1 VHIKSIGKMS
11 KSFLIEKN
19 GKYILIDTGTKR
31 DKDAME
37 KFLKEN
43 IDDFSRLRLIIIT
56 HSHYDHTGNLYSVK
70 NLTNAPV
77 LADRRE
83 VKNIEEGI
91 FDIPEGF
98 TDFGKLMMKFGRN
111 SKKEFEGVKVDIC
124 MENEFSL
131 HDYGFEGK
139 IINTSG
145 HTDGSISVIVEKAA
159 FVGDLCFNI
168 PFLNS
173 FSVLPPIGKDINGIR
188 SSFLKLLDY
197 NNIEKIYPAHGGSFK
212 RKKLVNT
219 CKKFEKNNW
228 RKFFEKDTRK
238 NNKVI

>member
-1 VHIKSIGKMS
+1 MS
-11 KSFLIEKN
+11 KSFLIEKD
-19 GKYILIDTGTKR
+19 GKYILIDTGAKR
-31 DKDAME
+31 DKNIVE

-56 HSHYDHTGNLYSVK
+56 HSHYDHTGNLYSIK
-70 NLTNAPV
+70 NLTNVPV
-77 LADRRE
+77 LADKRE

-98 TDFGKLMMKFGRN
+98 TNSGKFMMKFGRD

-124 MENEFSL
+124 MENGFSL
-131 HDYGFEGK
+131 QDYGFKGK
-139 IINTSG
+139 IINTPG
-145 HTDGSISVIVEKAA
+145 HTEGSISVIVEKVA

-173 FSVLPPIGKDINGIR
+173 FSVLPPIGKDMNSIR
-188 SSFLKLLDY
+188 SGFLKLLSY
-197 NNIEKIYPAHGGSFK
+197 NDIEKIYPAHGESFK

-219 CKKFEKNNW
+219 CKKFEKNSW
-228 RKFFEKDTRK
+228 RKFFEKNTRK
-238 NNKVI
+238 NNKAV